1 MKQALPG
8 WEPDPDPSVA
18 IANLEEEGNFDRV
31 NAGDNRMLDPGSM
44 QRMSKHELERKRRRD
59 MVRPQ
64 NPEPLRC

>member
-44 QRMSKHELERKRRRD
+44 QRLSKHELERKRRRD

-64 NPEPLRC
+64 NPGPLRC